1 MIIEVEVTDE
11 DESEDEDIKKII
23 EKNEGDIQITEK

>member
-1 MIIEVEVTDE
+1 MIVEVEVTDE
-11 DESEDEDIKKII
+11 DESEEEDIKKII

>member
-11 DESEDEDIKKII
+11 DESEEEEIKKII